1 LKTKRRYE
9 RPLNLRYKT
18 LRNAHKRKRDR
29 RHNPRKIR
37 FQLKGGQ
44 ENTTDKEIEM
54 SEIKKK
60 DIQSPINNVIDKETM
75 PLSMS
80 DEDLQK
86 PLLKK
91 ETLVSNEKSKAL
103 ESIEKLKKVTNKIKT
118 SKKEDDKS
126 PQISMSDFKGLL
138 EQNRQRLFDNG
149 KQDEQKDGEEVDEQ
163 KDGEE
168 DNKQKDGEEDNKQQ
182 VGEEDDEQKDGE
194 EDDEQQVG
202 EEDDE
207 QKDDDKQVVEPQK
220 DSEQVVEPV
229 RTTMST
235 DENDEYKI
243 ITLKLYYPKQAIS
256 NVKMDNG
263 NSATQTLNLLTKG

>member
-1 LKTKRRYE
+1 
-9 RPLNLRYKT
+9 
-18 LRNAHKRKRDR
+18 
-29 RHNPRKIR
+29 
-37 FQLKGGQ
+37 
-44 ENTTDKEIEM
+44 
-54 SEIKKK
+54 
-60 DIQSPINNVIDKETM
+60 
-75 PLSMS
+75 
-80 DEDLQK
+80 
-86 PLLKK
+86 
-91 ETLVSNEKSKAL
+91 
-103 ESIEKLKKVTNKIKT
+103 LKKVTNKIKT

-149 KQDEQKDGEEVDEQ
+149 KQDEQKDGEEDDKQQVGEEDDKQQVGEEVDEQ

-168 DNKQKDGEEDNKQQ
+168 VDEQQ
-182 VGEEDDEQKDGE
+182 VGEEDDEQKVDVV
-194 EDDEQQVG
+194 EQK
-202 EEDDE
+202 DDE

-243 ITLKLYYPKQAIS
+243 ITVKVYYPKKAIS